1 MQRPKK
7 AIITAA
13 GSGTRFLPATKAQP
27 KEMLP
32 IIDKPIIQYCAE
44 EAVAGGAH
52 DIIIVTKKTGHATED
67 HFDDNLE
74 LEQYLTSIGKTAA
87 LEAVQK
93 SSSLANMI
101 FVRQKASMPYGNA
114 TPLIVARDLVS
125 DGPFYYMYGDDLTLA
140 QTPVCEQ
147 LARVYDANPDAAAIL
162 AVYEVPIEEVE
173 KYGVVKLKAGTDNV
187 VESLVE
193 KPKRDEAPSTL
204 VVFGRMLCTPK
215 ILPYIDALKPGK
227 ANELWFTDALNALAQ
242 HETVLICKI
251 EGKWLTTGDP
261 LNHFKATV
269 EFALDR
275 DDLKD
280 DIRTYL
286 EARLKEK

>member
-1 MQRPKK
+1 MNRPKK

-44 EAVAGGAH
+44 EVVAGGAE
-52 DIIIVTKKTGHATED
+52 DIIIVTKKTGHATEN

-74 LEQYLTSIGKTAA
+74 LEQYLREVGKEKY
-87 LEAVQK
+87 LDEVQK
-93 SSSLANMI
+93 SSDLANFI

-114 TPLIVARDLVS
+114 TPLKVARDLVA
-125 DGPFYYMYGDDLTLA
+125 DGPFYYLYGDDITLA
-140 QTPVCEQ
+140 DTPVCEQ
-147 LARVYDANPDAAAIL
+147 LARVYEEHPDAAAVL
-162 AVYEVPIEEVE
+162 AAYEVPEDEVQ
-173 KYGVVKLKAGTDNV
+173 KYGAVRLKEGTNNEV
-187 VESLVE
+187 AELVE
-193 KPKRDEAPSTL
+193 KPEPGTQPSNL
-204 VVFGRMLCTPK
+204 IVFGRFLCTPK
-215 ILPYIDALKPGK
+215 LLPYIDALETGK
-227 ANELWFTDALNALAQ
+227 ANELWFTDALNNLAQ
-242 HETVLICKI
+242 NEKVLVCPI

-269 EFALDR
+269 EFALKR
-275 DDLKD
+275 DDLAE

-286 EARLKEK
+286 EKRLAE